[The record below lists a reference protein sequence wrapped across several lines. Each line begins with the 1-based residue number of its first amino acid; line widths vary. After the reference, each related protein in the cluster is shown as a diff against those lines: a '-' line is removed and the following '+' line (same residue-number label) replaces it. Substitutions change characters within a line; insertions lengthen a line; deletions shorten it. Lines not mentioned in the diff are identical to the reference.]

1 MDGPSRARLYSPAML
16 EASLGGDVH
25 REVREALGAYHADD
39 AVNRELYAD
48 LRVYLADDIMV
59 KVDRMSMAT
68 SLETRAPFLDTDV
81 MELAFSM
88 PGHMKVRGSE
98 RKVIL
103 KQALRGVLPDRILFR
118 KKEGFSI
125 PMKNW
130 LRRELQPLM
139 RDLLS
144 DDRMRRRGLFE
155 PREVARLMQEHV
167 DGRANHAHQLFSLM
181 VFERWADSLDAP
193 VQLPRVAAAS

>member
-1 MDGPSRARLYSPAML
+1 ML
-16 EASLGGDVH
+16 EAALGGDVH
-25 REVREALGAYHADD
+25 REVRDALEAYAPDD
-39 AVNRELYAD
+39 PINRELYAD
-48 LRVYLADDIMV
+48 LRVYLADDILV

-81 MELAFSM
+81 MELAFSI
-88 PGHMKVRGSE
+88 PGDLKVRGAA
-98 RKVIL
+98 RKHIL
-103 KQALRGVLPDRILFR
+103 KAALRDVVPADILAR
-118 KKEGFSI
+118 RKEGFSM

-144 DDRMRRRGLFE
+144 DDRVRRRGLFE
-155 PREVARLMQEHV
+155 PREVARLVTEHV

-181 VFERWADSLDAP
+181 VFERWADALDAP
-193 VQLPRVAAAS
+193 VQLPRVVAAAS

>member
-1 MDGPSRARLYSPAML
+1 
-16 EASLGGDVH
+16 
-25 REVREALGAYHADD
+25 
-39 AVNRELYAD
+39 
-48 LRVYLADDIMV
+48 
-59 KVDRMSMAT
+59 MSMAT

-81 MELAFSM
+81 MELAFSL
-88 PGHMKVRGSE
+88 PGHLKVRGDQ
-98 RKVIL
+98 RKIVL
-103 KQALRGVLPDRILFR
+103 KQALRGVLPDSILFR

-144 DDRMRRRGLFE
+144 DQRLRRRGLFE
-155 PREVARLMQEHV
+155 PREVARLVEEHV

-181 VFERWADSLDAP
+181 VFERWAEGLEAP
-193 VQLPRVAAAS
+193 VQLPGIVAAS